1 MLQVTLLGESAIR
14 ENGEVRTRSPRA
26 VALLAFLV
34 AHAGTGQSRQRLSGL
49 FWPDSTDE
57 QALTN
62 LRRELH
68 HVRGALGN
76 DPSLVVTARDLGWH
90 DEASC
95 QVDVRQFQHAA
106 AAARAAAAEQDVDGA
121 VMHGERALTYYKG
134 DFMPALDDDWAV
146 AVRTAL
152 QDLCVEVLDLVRD
165 ARAGAHDTQPALAAA
180 RQRIALRPLEEVGY
194 RRLMELLADMG
205 DRAGAVSTYHRCA
218 SVLEEELGV
227 DPDPQ
232 TRALLTT
239 LLADTEPEPEASNP
253 LRRGRSGPA
262 AAPLVGRGRDLSALA
277 EAWQRT
283 MTGAPNVGLVRG
295 DPGVGKTRLV
305 TELADAVK
313 RRGGAVAIA
322 QCFGS
327 SGRLPLGPV
336 ADWLSTAD
344 LRASVARLDPVWQME
359 VDRLVPTSTT
369 APANVAGSRA
379 VVDAWHRHRFFD
391 GLSRALFGVDR
402 PLLLVLDNVQWCD
415 AETLAFLLF
424 SLGIVDDA
432 KVMLLVTMRSEAE
445 AEMSEWIQRVRSS
458 RPLTEIALGPLD
470 VEDTAAVAAG
480 IVGQELAEDDAALL
494 HAATGGFPLFVVEA
508 ARSLD
513 EAGTS
518 MPIGNL
524 SEVLRTRLEHLTP
537 PAQEIASLAAAV
549 GRDFDLGL
557 LCEASD
563 LDTDT
568 VVRAVDELWSRR
580 IAREVGEGYDFTHDL
595 LRDAAYSRIS
605 PARRWLLHRRIAQ
618 GLELLHADHLD
629 AVSGQLAKQY
639 ASAGR
644 SDRAIAYYRRAAQVA
659 AGVFAHTE
667 AIRLHEEALELIRAL
682 PAGRERLSLEMGTLE
697 AIAAPMNAQYGYAS
711 ERLRRVHERGMELA
725 EQLGHREFLCNASV
739 GLWTSYFVR
748 GQTSEAYDTAL
759 RALELLPPDSPLR
772 GPAHFAL
779 GGSAQVLGRP
789 SEAIEHLSIAIESG
803 ESYSLSVGTRT
814 DIHASAYAAH
824 AYWMLGLDDQAIASS
839 SDAIRRARA
848 ADTPYNLAVALAYS
862 AVTQQLLND
871 RDTARVAVEELARLC
886 ERYNFTYYREWGL
899 VVGGWVQGGE
909 AGLQSARHG
918 ISSLA
923 AQNAFARMPYWLS
936 LQALI
941 LSELNQH
948 DAARAT
954 LDAAM
959 AASAARGEPWWL
971 PEILRLRAAYD
982 HGDARAVRLRTALD
996 LARSHGSVV
1005 LADRCAVD
1013 LSDLDGDISV
1023 PAARSA
1029 VRAATPAGRPHPN
1042 ADGTLHS

>member
-1 MLQVTLLGESAIR
+1 MLQVRLLGESAIR
-14 ENGEVRTRSPRA
+14 ENGNVRTRSPRA

-34 AHAGTGQSRQRLSGL
+34 AHAGTGQSRQRLAGL
-49 FWPDSTDE
+49 FWPDSSDE

-68 HVRGALGN
+68 HLRGALGN

-90 DEASC
+90 DEVSC
-95 QVDVRQFQHAA
+95 EVDVRQFRRAA
-106 AAARAAAAEQDVDGA
+106 AAARAASAGHDVDA
-121 VMHGERALTYYKG
+121 ALTHGERALTYYKG

-165 ARAGAHDTQPALAAA
+165 ARAGARDTQPALAAA
-180 RQRIALRPLEEVGY
+180 RQRIALRPLEEIGY

-239 LLADTEPEPEASNP
+239 LLADSEPEPETSS
-253 LRRGRSGPA
+253 LRRRGRSGPA

-277 EAWQRT
+277 DAWQRS
-283 MTGAPNVGLVRG
+283 MAGAPNVGLVRG

-313 RRGGAVAIA
+313 RRGGAVAVA

-336 ADWLSTAD
+336 ADWLGTAD

-359 VDRLVPTSTT
+359 VDRLVPTSPT

-424 SLGIVDDA
+424 SLGIADDA

-445 AEMSEWIQRVRSS
+445 AEMSEWIQRVRST
-458 RPLTEIALGPLD
+458 RQLTEITLGPLD
-470 VEDTAAVAAG
+470 AEDTAAIASG
-480 IVGQELAEDDAALL
+480 ISGQELAGDDATLL
-494 HAATGGFPLFVVEA
+494 HAATGGFPLYVVEA
-508 ARSLD
+508 ARSLG
-513 EAGTS
+513 EARAS
-518 MPIGNL
+518 VPIGNL
-524 SEVLRTRLEHLTP
+524 SEVLRTRLEQLTP
-537 PAQEIASLAAAV
+537 QAQEIASLAAAV

-563 LDTDT
+563 LETDA

-580 IAREVGEGYDFTHDL
+580 IAREVGDGYDFTHDL
-595 LRDAAYSRIS
+595 LRETAYSRIS

-618 GLELLHADHLD
+618 GLELLNADHLD
-629 AVSGQLAKQY
+629 AVAGQLAKQY
-639 ASAGR
+639 ARAGR
-644 SDRAIAYYRRAAQVA
+644 SDRAIAYYRRAAEVA

-667 AIRLHEEALELIRAL
+667 AIRLHEEALELIHTL
-682 PAGRERLSLEMGTLE
+682 PAGRERLNLEMTTLE

-739 GLWTSYFVR
+739 GLWTSHFVR
-748 GQTSEAYDTAL
+748 GDTGDAYETAM
-759 RALELLPPDSPLR
+759 RALELLPPDSALS
-772 GPAHFAL
+772 GPAHFAV

-789 SEAIEHLSIAIESG
+789 QEAIEHLTIAIECG

-814 DIHASAYAAH
+814 DIHASAFAAH
-824 AYWMLGLDDQAIASS
+824 AYWLLGMDEQAVAVSN
-839 SDAIRRARA
+839 DAISRARA
-848 ADTPYNLAVALAYS
+848 AETPYNLAVALAYS
-862 AVTQQLLND
+862 AVTQQLRND
-871 RDTARVAVEELARLC
+871 RDAAQVAVEELTRLC
-886 ERYNFTYYREWGL
+886 ERYDFTYYREWGL
-899 VVGGWVQGGE
+899 LIGGWLQGGE
-909 AGLQSARHG
+909 RGLESARQG

-923 AQNAFARMPYWLS
+923 AQSAFARMPYWLS
-936 LQALI
+936 LQAL
-941 LSELNQH
+941 LLAELDQH
-948 DAARAT
+948 DASRAT
-954 LDAAM
+954 LDAAI
-959 AASAARGEPWWL
+959 AATAAREEPWWL

-982 HGDARAVRLRTALD
+982 HADARTTRLRAALD
-996 LARSHGSVV
+996 LARTHGSVV
-1005 LADRCAVD
+1005 LADRCAAD
-1013 LSDLDGDISV
+1013 LAESSV
-1023 PAARSA
+1023 PLARTHASPPSLQSN
-1029 VRAATPAGRPHPN
+1029 R
-1042 ADGTLHS
+1042 